1 MFDVLRH
8 EFKNTFN
15 YTGRACR
22 KEIWIFCV
30 TVGLLTGFL
39 GVMITMI
46 GGAVS
51 NMNAMTVGPV
61 ISFILMLL
69 FLPTQLS
76 LSARRLHDL
85 NISGWYLVA
94 FIVGNFIPLINV
106 IVAIVGFIM
115 FGCLPGTDEDN
126 KFGPASPLY

>member
-46 GGAVS
+46 GGAAS
-51 NMNAMTVGPV
+51 NMNAMTIGPT

-106 IVAIVGFIM
+106 IVAIAGFIM